1 MEWTFG
7 IITGGGQE
15 VNINKIIDSI
25 ENQNIENNKYEILII
40 GNCNIERNNTIIIPF
55 DENIKPNW
63 ITKKKNLI
71 SKLCKFENVVYLH
84 DYVSFEPNWY
94 FNFVNFGEDWDVC
107 MNRINNIDNTRY
119 RDWILW
125 LPKLFPYHDHSKIKE
140 MYISGAYF
148 CAKKQFMLKYP
159 LDETL
164 IWGQGEDVEWSLRSR
179 EIWNY
184 KCNPNSIVKLLE
196 CKFIDPAHQ

>member
-1 MEWTFG
+1 MDWTFG

-15 VNINKIIDSI
+15 SFINTIITSI
-25 ENQNIENNKYEILII
+25 ENQNIEKDKYEILIV
-40 GNCNIERNNTIIIPF
+40 GNCNIKRNNTTVISF
-55 DENIKPNW
+55 NESIKPMW
-63 ITKKKNLI
+63 VTKKKNI
-71 SKLCKFENVVYLH
+71 ITEKSKFENTVYLH

-94 FNFVNFGEDWDVC
+94 SNFVNFGEDWDVC